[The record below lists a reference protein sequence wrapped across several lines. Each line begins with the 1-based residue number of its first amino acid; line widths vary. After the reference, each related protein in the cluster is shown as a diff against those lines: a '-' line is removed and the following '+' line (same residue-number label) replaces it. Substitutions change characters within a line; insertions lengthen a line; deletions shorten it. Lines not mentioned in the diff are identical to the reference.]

1 MSQHGSQAR
10 KTTLVIPVPE
20 AQFVQPFRRQ
30 YLLRPSVAIPP
41 HVSVCPE
48 FLPGPLVTTEV
59 TERLRVLAHNQRPFM
74 IELGA
79 VRSYPETGLLYW
91 LAEPTGPLVALERL
105 ILQAFELTSAAHP
118 HAAVHL
124 TLGLAKP
131 ADSVT
136 ALEAKFRNRFADFL
150 PVQAVAQE
158 LHLYTRL
165 ADAWSL
171 TSMFPFSTVSDPS
184 G

>member
-1 MSQHGSQAR
+1 MSQHGSQAC
-10 KTTLVIPVPE
+10 KTTLVIPVPG

-30 YLLRPSVAIPP
+30 YLRRPSVAIPP

-59 TERLRVLAHNQRPFM
+59 AERLHELARDRSPFRF
-74 IELGA
+74 ELAA
-79 VRSYPETGLLYW
+79 VRSYPKTGLLYW
-91 LAEPTGPLVALERL
+91 LAEPADAFVALERL
-105 ILQAFELTSAAHP
+105 ILRMFELSPASHP

-124 TLGLAKP
+124 TLGLAEP

-136 ALEAKFRNRFADFL
+136 ALEAEFRNRFADFL

-158 LHLYTRL
+158 LHLYTRQ
-165 ADAWSL
+165 ADAWTL
-171 TSMFPFSTVSDPS
+171 TAVFPFSTVSDPS